1 VKQLHATNS
10 GNQENNKQKYIDQTQ
25 YLEVLQDVFTLM
37 HVNVLPS
44 SYRSRT
50 EPGNVLFACFEA
62 LYLNI

>member
-1 VKQLHATNS
+1 
-10 GNQENNKQKYIDQTQ
+10 
-25 YLEVLQDVFTLM
+25 M

-62 LYLNI
+62 LYLNIWGQGFKIVLQILVLTEEHSVCSYVK